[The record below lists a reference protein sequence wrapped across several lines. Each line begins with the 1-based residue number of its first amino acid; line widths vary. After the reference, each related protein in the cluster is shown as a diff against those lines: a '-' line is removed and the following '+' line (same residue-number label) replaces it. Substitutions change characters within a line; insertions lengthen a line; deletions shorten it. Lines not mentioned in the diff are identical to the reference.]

1 MKKLIRSLLVALG
14 LASAGSAAADE
25 IPVPGMAESDHFR
38 AEEVWSY
45 KARAGEESSRV
56 AIGRI
61 DSLPG
66 DTIAVHVKI
75 VGLRLRNSNAPA
87 GITTVMGHAPILESA
102 LLASVLERVDEEV
115 DLDGFDEGYKT
126 WLAAYLEGE
135 AGLFS
140 MPLAE
145 IVSSI
150 EATLSR

>member
-1 MKKLIRSLLVALG
+1 
-14 LASAGSAAADE
+14 
-25 IPVPGMAESDHFR
+25 
-38 AEEVWSY
+38 
-45 KARAGEESSRV
+45 
-56 AIGRI
+56 
-61 DSLPG
+61 
-66 DTIAVHVKI
+66 
-75 VGLRLRNSNAPA
+75 
-87 GITTVMGHAPILESA
+87 MGHAPILESA